1 MTRIPSR
8 AVRLTWI
15 LLPFLL
21 DTAVLLPSARAADD
35 QLAQLRAERK
45 KLAHRERGII
55 YSNDGCDA
63 CFEAT
68 EPTAE
73 NLLKQRAIPHLTDHV
88 GSVFYSTTFSLGLYW
103 HHAAVPG
110 VDLYTQPHVKT
121 GRNIVGGLIAKGTD
135 PLEIMVDFYHE
146 HDRELFSNVRM
157 NDIHDAGYYRY
168 GNIPKWK
175 LTHPEWLFG
184 AIRRDP
190 EAAAKVLAERRFDP
204 YRRYFDPEL
213 SRYVVDKRPPATEGW
228 SGADFSVPEVRE
240 MVFRVLED
248 ICRRYDADG
257 IQLDFL
263 RHPPY
268 FKSVAWGEEITQEQT
283 DVMTGLVRR
292 IREMTEREGLRRG
305 RPILVSVRILGSVAM
320 NEAQGLDIS
329 RWLEKDLIDLMVVG
343 WVQEAPLKPMVE
355 LSRQYHVPVYM
366 HMHRN
371 RGGVRGSLEGQR
383 ARAMMAYA
391 DGADGVY
398 LFNYFDPMW
407 LPLFSELGD
416 RQQLQRL
423 DKVYCTMPM
432 GSYGLL
438 ARFVKNAVPLIG
450 VPTVAAVAA
459 AAGSDHGSVLIPAVR
474 GRLYRARLGGGCHC
488 IASLDAERIAE
499 IVATHESVAGDI
511 ESDLVEA
518 LERAGARPI
527 PVTPEA
533 SAAAVARLA
542 QRLLEGAG
550 GPATWGAVPRY
561 VAPPTTAPAI
571 GGRSSE

>member
-8 AVRLTWI
+8 AVGLTWI

-450 VPTVAAVAA
+450 VPTLSPAHPETLKPGGKYVI
-459 AAGSDHGSVLIPAVR
+459 DHFPVGDDVFWGRDQSVVPDLT
-474 GRLYRARLGGGCHC
+474 L
-488 IASLDAERIAE
+488 RIQ
-499 IVATHESVAGDI
+499 ATN
-511 ESDLVEA
+511 
-518 LERAGARPI
+518 LERANQFSITMNGQKLTDGELQGDWLEFHLA
-527 PVTPEA
+527 PEL
-533 SAAAVARLA
+533 VR
-542 QRLLEGAG
+542 QGNNRF
-550 GPATWGAVPRY
+550 
-561 VAPPTTAPAI
+561 AI
-571 GGRSSE
+571 ALDDESGKPCELRDFQLHVKYRKQGEK